1 MDTSD
6 KEPVRKLLYFI
17 QILCILSIPVIIT
30 YVIVL
35 IYWREYIRDNW
46 IYYREKP
53 YILPFAGFL
62 APEGS
67 GISTVSNFNL
77 IIGNIV
83 KEVIK
88 LLLSPVY
95 FLFNTLM
102 GAVKQISGVLNSMRD
117 FINSIRGNILGYFS
131 EITSRFENV
140 LATLQYILIKLNDIL
155 GKAGAMGKVAQYL
168 LYTVG
173 ATLEVV
179 INVIGEILRMIIY
192 ILIALSILLFW
203 WFPVLAAML
212 GILAAGM
219 GIAYCFD
226 PYTKID
232 MEDGSKKKISD
243 ICIGDEIKGGL
254 VEGIMKASSKNI
266 KMYNYKNIIVSGEHL
281 VYEEKWIRVKES
293 KYSKKINY
301 NKDYIYCLITEN
313 NLIYINNNKFLDYEE
328 INDKEIL
335 TEIEKV
341 TMEKLNNSKYE
352 TLENNFDYNGFYKN
366 TLIKMKD
373 NQYIRIKDIEIGDET
388 SQGKVIAII
397 KNISSGYLY
406 NYNDD
411 ICSGENI
418 IYKDNLWKKIYSVG
432 DIYKKKAVIYHI
444 STENGIIETKNNI
457 YRDFTEINDNDTLQ
471 NIEKI
476 ILKNIN
482 KKKI

>member
-1 MDTSD
+1 MDTND
-6 KEPVRKLLYFI
+6 KEPIRKLLYFI

-30 YVIVL
+30 YVLVL
-35 IYWREYIRDNW
+35 ISWREYIRDNW
-46 IYYREKP
+46 IYYRNKP
-53 YILPFAGFL
+53 YIIPFAGFL
-62 APEGS
+62 SPEGS

-77 IIGNIV
+77 TIGNIV

-102 GAVKQISGVLNSMRD
+102 EAVKQISGVLNSMRD
-117 FINSIRGNILGYFS
+117 FINSIRSNILGYFS
-131 EITSRFENV
+131 EITSRFDNV

-179 INVIGEILRMIIY
+179 INVIGEILRIIIY

-203 WFPVLAAML
+203 WFPVLAAIL

-226 PYTKID
+226 PDTKID
-232 MEDGSKKKISD
+232 MKDGSNKKISE

-281 VYEEKWIRVKES
+281 VYENKWIKVKES
-293 KYSKKINY
+293 KYSEKIDY

-328 INDKEIL
+328 ISDKEIL
-335 TEIEKV
+335 TEIEKI
-341 TMEKLNNSKYE
+341 TMGKLNNSKYE
-352 TLENNFDYNGFYKN
+352 SLGNNFDYNGFYKN
-366 TLIKMKD
+366 TLIKMK
-373 NQYIRIKDIEIGDET
+373 NNKYIRIKDIEIGDET
-388 SQGKVIAII
+388 SQGKVVAII
-397 KNISSGYLY
+397 KNISIGYLY

-418 IYKDNLWKKIYSVG
+418 IYTDNLWKRVYSVG
-432 DIYKKKAVIYHI
+432 NIYKKKAVLYHI
-444 STENGIIETKNNI
+444 STENGVIESKNNI
-457 YRDFTEINDNDTLQ
+457 YRDFTEINDNETLE

-482 KKKI
+482 KK